1 MEIIYHRRNSIELLL
16 NSPKKYGIE
25 VDIRSYG
32 KDLIINHEPF
42 EKGILFSEWIKHY
55 CHGTLVLN
63 VKEDGLEEK
72 ILFYL
77 KKYKINSFF
86 FLDQLMPSI
95 IKTSNMGEA
104 NCAVRVSDYESIETV
119 INVSNKIR
127 WVWVD
132 IFYKFPLTYKK
143 FSDLKENNFKVC
155 IVSPELQPSNK
166 LHISDIKNIL
176 KKEDIVPDAIC
187 TKFPNKW
194 V

>member
-1 MEIIYHRRNSIELLL
+1 MEIIYHRRNSIELLKH
-16 NSPKKYGIE
+16 SPKQYGVE

-42 EKGILFSEWIKHY
+42 EKGILFSDWIKHY
-55 CHGTLVLN
+55 CHVTLVLN
-63 VKEDGLEEK
+63 VKEVGLEEK

-86 FLDQLMPSI
+86 FLDQVMPSI
-95 IKTSNMGEA
+95 VKTSNMGEL
-104 NCAVRVSDYESIETV
+104 NCAVRISDIESIETA
-119 INVSNKIR
+119 IHISNKIR

-132 IFYKFPLTYKK
+132 IFYKFPLNYKN
-143 FSDLKENNFKVC
+143 FSELKKNNFKVC

-176 KKEDIVPDAIC
+176 KKEEIIPDAIC
-187 TKFPNKW
+187 TKFPNEW
-194 V
+194 I

>member
-1 MEIIYHRRNSIELLL
+1 MEIIYHRRNSIELL
-16 NSPKKYGIE
+16 NHSPKHYGVE

-42 EKGILFSEWIKHY
+42 EKGILFSDWIKHY
-55 CHGTLVLN
+55 SHGTLVLN

-95 IKTSNMGEA
+95 VKVSNLGEL
-104 NCAVRVSDYESIETV
+104 NCAVRISDIESIKTALC
-119 INVSNKIR
+119 ISNKIR

-132 IFYKFPLTYKK
+132 IFYKFPLNYKN
-143 FSDLKENNFKVC
+143 FSELKKHNFKVC

-166 LHISDIKNIL
+166 LHISDLKNIL
-176 KKEDIVPDAIC
+176 KKEEIIPDAIC
-187 TKFPNKW
+187 TKFPNEW
-194 V
+194 I